1 MIALLALTSLEDRVA
16 SLTIR
21 GLDAETHARLRVAA
35 ARHGRSMEAEVRAI
49 LRERLQE
56 PAAERG
62 LGTRIHERFAGIGLA
77 DGELPERSE
86 RPRAAEFDA

>member
-1 MIALLALTSLEDRVA
+1 MA

-35 ARHGRSMEAEVRAI
+35 ARHGRSMEAEVRAN
-49 LRERLQE
+49 LRERLTA
-56 PAAERG
+56 PASERG
-62 LGTRIHERFAGIGLA
+62 LGTRIHERFAALGGADLA
-77 DGELPERSE
+77 LPERSE

>member
-1 MIALLALTSLEDRVA
+1 MA

-49 LRERLQE
+49 LRERLAV
-56 PAAERG
+56 PISERG
-62 LGTRIHERFAGIGLA
+62 LGTRIHERFAAVGGVNL
-77 DGELPERSE
+77 DVPERNE
-86 RPRAAEFDA
+86 RPRAAELDA